1 MNKSIIIIG
10 NGGHA
15 AVLTEVLLEQ
25 NRPILGFTAPQ
36 EQENRFGLTYLGLDE
51 VIHNFRPTDVEL
63 VLGLGT
69 IDISI
74 RRMEI
79 YRSFKQLGYSFA
91 SVIHKSVVISPFS
104 KLGEGLQI
112 MANVVIQPFVEIAD
126 NTIINSS
133 ATIDHDCRIGK
144 HCHIA
149 PGTTLSGN
157 VIIGE
162 STHVGTGSTII
173 QNVEIG
179 NNVLIGAGSLVLKS
193 IKDNCKAYGIPA
205 KEV

>member
-15 AVLTEVLLEQ
+15 AVLTEILLQQ
-25 NRPILGFTAPQ
+25 NRSILGFTALN
-36 EQENRFGLTYLGLDE
+36 EQKNRFGLTYLGPDD

-63 VLGLGT
+63 VLGIGT
-69 IDISI
+69 ITISDK
-74 RRMEI
+74 RKEI
-79 YRSFKQLGYSFA
+79 FQSFKQFGYTFS
-91 SVIHKSVVISPFS
+91 SVIHNSAVTSPYS

-112 MANVVIQPFVEIAD
+112 MANVVIQPFAEIAD
-126 NTIINSS
+126 NTIINTST
-133 ATIDHDCRIGK
+133 TIDHDCRIGK

-157 VIIGE
+157 VIVGE
-162 STHVGTGSTII
+162 STHVGTGTTII
-173 QNVEIG
+173 QGVEIG
-179 NNVLIGAGSLVLKS
+179 SYVLIGAGALVLKS
-193 IKDNCKAYGIPA
+193 LKDNCKAFGVPA